1 MYIHRASELANFIK
15 HISTKAFEFLV
26 VEKTTKTSTKCI
38 VYIHHRMIS
47 RMRNRWSFAF
57 PLVVPSKVS
66 AGKKIISTMHSTSLC
81 MF

>member
-1 MYIHRASELANFIK
+1 MYIHRASELANFVK
-15 HISTKAFEFLV
+15 HITKAFEFLV
-26 VEKTTKTSTKCI
+26 VKKQQKTSTKCI

-66 AGKKIISTMHSTSLC
+66 A
-81 MF
+81 